1 MRGGAGRRGALRGA
15 AAALAGCAGGLASG
29 AGAARAFGQP
39 FDLTGLSY
47 EAGVCREGTYV
58 PGGTIY
64 DKKVKSV
71 CLQVRATAQNV
82 GPLEAADVFGFVEN
96 SEGASVLA
104 VNPDGTTRTTIASIL
119 DPLPAGGGPVKF
131 ELVALEGRV
140 SGKGPL
146 VFKNVNA
153 QPTKKNIADRFAP
166 LSTCELEPESEGCED
181 GL

>member
-96 SEGASVLA
+96 SEGASVLT
-104 VNPDGTTRTTIASIL
+104 VNPDGTTRTAIASIL
-119 DPLPAGGGPVKF
+119 QPLPAQGGARVEF
-131 ELVALEGRV
+131 TLVAIKDRV
-140 SGKGPL
+140 KGNL
-146 VFKNVNA
+146 VFRNINA
-153 QPTKKNIADRFAP
+153 QPTRKNIADRFAP

-181 GL
+181 GP